1 MAQVIRAHVALLVS
15 GIVTFMLMGAGQ
27 SLFGPALPAFAR
39 DFGLTVAEAGWLVS
53 ALWVGSATGVAIM
66 FWCGERVTPR
76 HALAVLALGAAGVA
90 AGLGWWGTVA
100 FSVLF
105 GTGYGL
111 STVVFNPRVLRAFG
125 AKGPSMVGLL
135 NATFAAGAI
144 AMPLVFVAVGS
155 DPQTAFALIAVVCAV
170 TWLFSGSSGRVE
182 EAAAGSSE
190 PYRFRPLILCFAV
203 LGIATEACLI
213 GLGPTALIRAGSAEA
228 VAAQALSGFF
238 VAFLLSRS
246 VLVFLA
252 HRFEAFTLFVCAM
265 AAAAV
270 AAWGATVLPP
280 VPFFVAL
287 GGATGL
293 LFPNCYVAAC
303 RQMGTDPRVTPTII
317 AAGLVGGISAPVLV
331 GQVLGAMGERGFFQ
345 IIGTVCL
352 LTAVAG
358 FALRGRMNR

>member
-1 MAQVIRAHVALLVS
+1 MAQLIRTHAALLFS

-27 SLFGPALPAFAR
+27 SLYGPAVPVFAR
-39 DFGLTVAEAGWLVS
+39 EFGLTVADAGWLVS
-53 ALWVGSATGVAIM
+53 ALWVGSATGVALM
-66 FWCGERVTPR
+66 FWRGAGVTPR

-90 AGLGWWGTVA
+90 AGFGWWGTVA
-100 FSVLF
+100 ASVLF
-105 GTGYGL
+105 GTGYGM

-155 DPQTAFALIAVVCAV
+155 NPRISFALVSGICAV
-170 TWLFSGSSGRVE
+170 TWMF
-182 EAAAGSSE
+182 AGSSERVDEVAVATE
-190 PYRFRPLILCFAV
+190 PYRFRPVILCFAV

-213 GLGPTALIRAGSAEA
+213 GLGPTALITAGSTEE
-228 VAAQALSGFF
+228 VAAKALSGFF
-238 VAFLLSRS
+238 VAFLLART

-252 HRFEAFTLFVCAM
+252 HRFAAFTLYACAM
-265 AAAAV
+265 AVAAV
-270 AAWGATVLPP
+270 AAWGAVILPA
-280 VPFFVAL
+280 VPFFVLL
-287 GGATGL
+287 GAAAGL
-293 LFPNCYVAAC
+293 FFPNCYVAAC

-331 GQVLGAMGERGFFQ
+331 GQVLGGMGERGFFQ
-345 IIGTVCL
+345 IVGTVCL

>member
-1 MAQVIRAHVALLVS
+1 MAQLIRTHAALLFS

-27 SLFGPALPAFAR
+27 SLYGPAVPVFAR
-39 DFGLTVAEAGWLVS
+39 QFGLTVADAGWLIS
-53 ALWVGSATGVAIM
+53 ALWVGSATGVALM
-66 FWCGERVTPR
+66 FWRGAGVTPR

-100 FSVLF
+100 ASVLF
-105 GTGYGL
+105 GTGYGM

-155 DPQTAFALIAVVCAV
+155 DPRVSFAIVAAICAV
-170 TWLFSGSSGRVE
+170 TWLFAGSSGRVE
-182 EAAAGSSE
+182 EAAAAATE
-190 PYRFRPLILCFAV
+190 PYRFRPVILCFAV
-203 LGIATEACLI
+203 LGIAAEACLI
-213 GLGPTALIRAGSAEA
+213 GLGPTALITAGSTEE
-228 VAAQALSGFF
+228 VAAKTLSGFF
-238 VAFLLSRS
+238 VAFLLARI

-252 HRFEAFTLFVCAM
+252 HRFAAFTIYVCAM
-265 AAAAV
+265 GVAAV
-270 AAWGATVLPP
+270 AALGAVVLPA
-280 VPFFVAL
+280 VPFFVLL
-287 GGATGL
+287 GAASGL
-293 LFPNCYVAAC
+293 FFPNCYVAAC

-317 AAGLVGGISAPVLV
+317 AAGLVGGICAPVLL
-331 GQVLGAMGERGFFQ
+331 GQVLGGMGDRGFFQ
-345 IIGTVCL
+345 IVGAVCA